1 MSKVM
6 QKPSLLASHAEV
18 AYNAIEEMI
27 VTLELAPGESLTEQA
42 LCARLEMGRTPVRE
56 ALLRLK
62 HDYLLAVLP
71 RQGILIKPI
80 DTTTALEAL
89 DVRHHVE
96 GLLIER
102 AARLASESQRAEFLN
117 MASQAEH
124 SLAIRDN
131 ILFSQIDKRFNE
143 RVCEAAN
150 HDVAARAVM
159 PLHAV
164 SRRIGFFLAQVA
176 NYEPAT
182 TVQPHIEIMQ
192 SIAVNDSERALAAL
206 SKLHHLTRQQTLAIE
221 RDGLLHQ

>member
-1 MSKVM
+1 MNATI
-6 QKPSLLASHAEV
+6 QKRTLLASRAEI
-18 AYNAIEEMI
+18 AYNTIEEMI

-62 HDYLLAVLP
+62 HDYLLTVLP
-71 RQGILIKPI
+71 RQGILIRPI

-89 DVRHHVE
+89 DVRHHLE

-102 AARLASESQRAEFLN
+102 AARLASESQRAEFVH
-117 MASQAEH
+117 MARQAEQ
-124 SLAIRDN
+124 SLETRDN
-131 ILFSQIDKRFNE
+131 RLFSRIDKRFNE

-150 HDVAARAVM
+150 HVVAARAVM

-176 NYEPAT
+176 HHEPAA

-192 SIAVNDSERALAAL
+192 SIAANDGKRALDAL
-206 SKLHHLTRQQTLAIE
+206 AKLHHLTRQQTLAIE
-221 RDGLLHQ
+221 RDGLLHL

>member
-1 MSKVM
+1 M
-6 QKPSLLASHAEV
+6 QKPSLLSSHAEI
-18 AYNAIEEMI
+18 AYNTIEEMI
-27 VTLELAPGESLTEQA
+27 VTLELAPGQSLTEQA
-42 LCARLEMGRTPVRE
+42 LCTRLEMGRTPVRE

-89 DVRHHVE
+89 DVRHHLE

-102 AARLASESQRAEFLN
+102 AARFASESQRAEFFN

-124 SLAIRDN
+124 SLKVRDN

-143 RVCEAAN
+143 RVCEVAN

-164 SRRIGFFLAQVA
+164 SRRIGFFLAQIA
-176 NYEPAT
+176 HYEPAM

-192 SIAVNDSERALAAL
+192 SIAMNDSEAALAAL
-206 SKLHHLTRQQTLAIE
+206 SRLHHQTRQQTLAIE
-221 RDGLLHQ
+221 HDGLLHP